1 MNAKRFE
8 AGDVVTFSKVE
19 IISGANDV
27 KSLLKTIHHYRLI
40 PEKVLIPIRSVKE
53 YHNLPDEKNGFG
65 EVGYRKIGMCVDT
78 REHKLLAVYNIKP
91 RFAHLANTYVRIKY

>member
-1 MNAKRFE
+1 MNTKGFE
-8 AGDVVTFSKVE
+8 VGDVVTFSKVE

-27 KSLLKTIHHYRLI
+27 KSLLGAMRHYRLI
-40 PEKVLIPIRSVKE
+40 PENVLMPIRSVKE

-65 EVGYRKIGMCVDT
+65 EVGYRKIGMCV

-91 RFAHLANTYVRIKY
+91 RFAHLANTYVRIK